1 MFLKTVWAVLWK
13 DVIAEIRTREAFISM
28 LVFSLLV
35 IVMFNFAFEP
45 GTEAMR
51 EVAPGILWVAF
62 IFAGV
67 LGLNKSFVGEK
78 ENDCIQGLL
87 LSPADRSAI
96 YLGKMLSN
104 LVFMG
109 VVEAISLPAFAVF
122 FNIRIAPVLPQLIL
136 VVFLAT
142 VGFASVGTLFSAM
155 SVNTRARDVM
165 LPVLMFPVVVPVLI
179 AAVKTTGKI
188 LALRPAVEYA
198 SWMKM
203 LVAFDV
209 IFIVVS
215 VLTFEYVL
223 EE

>member
-1 MFLKTVWAVLWK
+1 MFWKTVWAVIWK
-13 DVIAEIRTREAFISM
+13 DILAEVRTKEALISM

-35 IVMFNFAFEP
+35 IVMFYFAFEP
-45 GTEAMR
+45 GTDVVR
-51 EVAPGILWVAF
+51 ELAPGILWVAF

-67 LGLNKSFVGEK
+67 LGLNKSFVSEK

-96 YLGKMLSN
+96 YLGKMISN
-104 LVFMG
+104 VVFMG
-109 VVEAISLPAFAVF
+109 VVEAVALPAFAIF
-122 FNIRIAPVLPQLIL
+122 FNYQIAPVLPQLIL
-136 VVFLAT
+136 VIFLAT

-155 SVNTRARDVM
+155 SVNTRAREVM
-165 LPVLMFPVVVPVLI
+165 LPILMFPVAVPVLI

-188 LALRPAVEYA
+188 LAARSPAEYA
-198 SWMKM
+198 SWMKI

-209 IFIVVS
+209 IFIVAS

>member
-13 DVIAEIRTREAFISM
+13 DVIAEIRTKEAFISM

-122 FNIRIAPVLPQLIL
+122 FNIRISPVLPQLIL

>member
-1 MFLKTVWAVLWK
+1 MFFKAVWAVIWK
-13 DVIAEIRTREAFISM
+13 DVIAEVRTKEALITM

-45 GTEAMR
+45 GSQIIR
-51 EVAPGILWVAF
+51 EMAPGILWVAF

-96 YLGKMLSN
+96 YLGKMLGN
-104 LVFMG
+104 VVFMG
-109 VVEAISLPAFAVF
+109 VMEAISLPAFAIF
-122 FNIRIAPVLPQLIL
+122 FNYKITPVLPQLIL
-136 VVFLAT
+136 VIFLAT

-165 LPVLMFPVVVPVLI
+165 LPVIMFPVVVPVLI
-179 AAVKTTGKI
+179 AAVKSTGKI
-188 LALRPAVEYA
+188 LASRPVAEYA
-198 SWMKM
+198 SWMKI
-203 LVAFDV
+203 LLAFDV
-209 IFIVVS
+209 VFIVAS

>member
-1 MFLKTVWAVLWK
+1 MFIKAVWAVLWK

-51 EVAPGILWVAF
+51 EMAPGILWVAF

-67 LGLNKSFVGEK
+67 LGLNKSFVSEK

-87 LSPADRSAI
+87 LSPTDRSAI

-104 LVFMG
+104 VVFMG

-122 FNIRIAPVLPQLIL
+122 FNVRIAPVLPQLIL

-188 LALRPAVEYA
+188 LALRPVAEYA

-209 IFIVVS
+209 IFIVAS

>member
-1 MFLKTVWAVLWK
+1 MFWKAAWAVVWK
-13 DVIAEIRTREAFISM
+13 DVLAEIRTREALISM

-45 GTEAMR
+45 GTETVR
-51 EVAPGILWVAF
+51 EMAPGILWVAF

-96 YLGKMLSN
+96 YLGKMISN
-104 LVFMG
+104 VIFMG
-109 VVEAISLPAFAVF
+109 VVEAIALPAFAIF
-122 FNIRIAPVLPQLIL
+122 FNYNIAPVLPRLIL
-136 VVFLAT
+136 VIILAT
-142 VGFASVGTLFSAM
+142 VGFSSVGTLFSAM
-155 SVNTRARDVM
+155 SVNTRAREVM

-179 AAVKTTGKI
+179 SAVKATGKI
-188 LALRPAVEYA
+188 LASRPVAEYA
-198 SWMKM
+198 SWMKI

-209 IFIVVS
+209 IFIVAS